1 MANIY
6 QIEHNG
12 QVYTVEAD
20 SDEEALAAVEGA
32 DSGPAPQSMDK
43 FNADPLGEMF
53 KANAEQNQ
61 AQSLALA
68 TGVPEGLRR
77 VAGGVKQFAG
87 GLQDMYKAFV
97 KGQPYYDPF
106 KRKYEASSSF
116 NQATITEKSRQELS
130 RLEAQEAGVNPGLR
144 DAVAA
149 TTEQAALGAAAEAGI
164 ASRATTLTG
173 NIIRQGASGAAQS
186 AVQFDADHNGSDVIV
201 GAAAPAA
208 FGAFAGA
215 TNAIRNSAARTLNR
229 LTKGSR
235 TEAAIENA
243 QKVLPNFE
251 ASLAQRTGIPE
262 MQTLEQ
268 AAYNDRMVKFYADQN
283 DKLVGDISTI
293 LQQPLKP
300 GQDLNTDFVMAKA
313 TAQGKLDQMVQNRI
327 SLWENGMNDVRT
339 LVPAKGPK
347 NVPAQNVVAQ
357 FEKERDDMA
366 NVLRQMG
373 TSKVNV
379 RARRALED
387 LLTPQ
392 GPLANLQNPK
402 QKGIGVDQFS
412 DLLQGMTKLQRESTD
427 PSVRAFA
434 TRMRRAL
441 DKDVLN
447 LQSYQGPALPAVEK
461 LLQVRTE
468 YQRASELERL
478 MKDSVTYKLLG
489 VGQKRG
495 SALPTS
501 DELVG
506 NFSQFSPERQREFRS
521 WAEKNSPDILNTM
534 RNKTINEALM
544 KSKTITEARDS
555 QVSLEQL
562 ADALFD
568 PKRGYDI
575 RTSGL
580 WSPSDQQKFDGIK
593 DGLRVIANARSQG
606 RGAGTSL
613 KAEDVTINLASRS
626 IPFVTRQLT
635 RILFGSKAAQFMTDP
650 RALEYLTTIRKTSGA
665 TQLAARMGLME
676 LLQNEY
682 EASPAANSDQ
692 PNQPQ
697 P

>member
-1 MANIY
+1 
-6 QIEHNG
+6 
-12 QVYTVEAD
+12 
-20 SDEEALAAVEGA
+20 
-32 DSGPAPQSMDK
+32 
-43 FNADPLGEMF
+43 
-53 KANAEQNQ
+53 
-61 AQSLALA
+61 
-68 TGVPEGLRR
+68 
-77 VAGGVKQFAG
+77 
-87 GLQDMYKAFV
+87 
-97 KGQPYYDPF
+97 
-106 KRKYEASSSF
+106 
-116 NQATITEKSRQELS
+116 
-130 RLEAQEAGVNPGLR
+130 
-144 DAVAA
+144 
-149 TTEQAALGAAAEAGI
+149 
-164 ASRATTLTG
+164 
-173 NIIRQGASGAAQS
+173 
-186 AVQFDADHNGSDVIV
+186 
-201 GAAAPAA
+201 
-208 FGAFAGA
+208 
-215 TNAIRNSAARTLNR
+215 
-229 LTKGSR
+229 
-235 TEAAIENA
+235 
-243 QKVLPNFE
+243 
-251 ASLAQRTGIPE
+251 
-262 MQTLEQ
+262 
-268 AAYNDRMVKFYADQN
+268 
-283 DKLVGDISTI
+283 
-293 LQQPLKP
+293 
-300 GQDLNTDFVMAKA
+300 
-313 TAQGKLDQMVQNRI
+313 
-327 SLWENGMNDVRT
+327 
-339 LVPAKGPK
+339 
-347 NVPAQNVVAQ
+347 
-357 FEKERDDMA
+357 
-366 NVLRQMG
+366 
-373 TSKVNV
+373 
-379 RARRALED
+379 
-387 LLTPQ
+387 
-392 GPLANLQNPK
+392 
-402 QKGIGVDQFS
+402 
-412 DLLQGMTKLQRESTD
+412 
-427 PSVRAFA
+427 
-434 TRMRRAL
+434 MRRAL

-506 NFSQFSPERQREFRS
+506 NFAQFSPERQREFRT

-650 RALEYLTTIRKTSGA
+650 RALEYLTTIRKTSGP

-682 EASPAANSDQ
+682 EASPAPSSDQ